1 VFEGLRARLERLL
14 ADHTPSADPR
24 ARAAALQDAL
34 VETKAAV
41 SELRSLL
48 AVTERQL
55 ALERQQLADAERR
68 GPLARDIGDADTAR
82 IADEFAAR
90 HRDRVAVLERKLAVQ
105 REELGLAERDVEQL
119 LVEFRR
125 VRQGGGGGPT
135 DGQSAAW
142 RDIEAAGGVRPETD
156 TEGELLKQRID
167 RDRMD
172 AAVQAQ
178 LEQLKKKL
186 GRDG

>member
-1 VFEGLRARLERLL
+1 MFEGLRARLERLL
-14 ADHTPSADPR
+14 ADHTPSGDPR

-41 SELRSLL
+41 SELRGLL

-55 ALERQQLADAERR
+55 ALERQLLADAERR
-68 GPLARDIGDADTAR
+68 APLARDIGDADTTR
-82 IADEFAAR
+82 IAEEFSVR
-90 HRDRVAVLERKLAVQ
+90 HRDRVAVLEKKLGVQ

-119 LVEFRR
+119 MAEFRN
-125 VRQGGGGGPT
+125 VRQGGGDRPT
-135 DGQSAAW
+135 DAQSAAW
-142 RDIEAAGGVRPETD
+142 REIEAAGGVRPETD
-156 TEGELLKQRID
+156 TEGEFLKQRID

-186 GRDG
+186 GRE